1 MKVADSQVASRW
13 GNILEFQG
21 FDLITPNEREARFS
35 LGDQDSV
42 IRPLAKDLYDKANCK
57 NLLLKLGEK
66 GIIVYRDSTD
76 SSQLRSFFALDSF
89 AENVVDPVGAGDAM
103 LSYST
108 LSFLNSNNII
118 VSAVIGL
125 IAASLEC
132 EYDGNIPIKPKS
144 IKKRLKNIEKNIYN

>member
-1 MKVADSQVASRW
+1 M
-13 GNILEFQG
+13 
-21 FDLITPNEREARFS
+21 
-35 LGDQDSV
+35 
-42 IRPLAKDLYDKANCK
+42 
-57 NLLLKLGEK
+57 
-66 GIIVYRDSTD
+66 
-76 SSQLRSFFALDSF
+76 
-89 AENVVDPVGAGDAM
+89 VDPVGAGDAM